1 MKRNGDTRRETDTE
15 TETQRETETRRDSL
29 ERGSGHLPS
38 PLPHQES
45 LRPPSTCWPSAQDRP
60 CRPLALPGTGLPASS
75 PAGRRRVTR
84 DAPGGGLPS
93 QQPGQAA
100 WSRCQAGGKASCVE
114 QPPPSTRQGFLEDTG
129 YAACQPG
136 SLAAWAALHPHRLPK
151 ALREPPGRQRDLGP
165 VSARPLRHP
174 RPAPLCTNSRQPPGA
189 SHFLPCPFR
198 AGPAT
203 EGQPRASLMEELE
216 TLGGRWGAAAMSPPL
231 RPGTARS
238 LLKSGAG
245 WGGKQARQ

>member
-114 QPPPSTRQGFLEDTG
+114 QPPPHPAGL
-129 YAACQPG
+129 PG
-136 SLAAWAALHPHRLPK
+136 GHWVCSLPAWFPCS
-151 ALREPPGRQRDLGP
+151 LG
-165 VSARPLRHP
+165 
-174 RPAPLCTNSRQPPGA
+174 RPAPSPPAQGAQGAPGA
-189 SHFLPCPFR
+189 S
-198 AGPAT
+198 AGSWAC
-203 EGQPRASLMEELE
+203 SSK
-216 TLGGRWGAAAMSPPL
+216 AAAAPKAC
-231 RPGTARS
+231 TS
-238 LLKSGAG
+238 LH
-245 WGGKQARQ
+245 

>member
-114 QPPPSTRQGFLEDTG
+114 QPPP
-129 YAACQPG
+129 
-136 SLAAWAALHPHRLPK
+136 
-151 ALREPPGRQRDLGP
+151 PPGRASWRTLGAQPASLVPLQPGPPCTLTACPRRSGSPRGVSGILGLFQQGRCGTQGLHLSVLTADSRLGP
-165 VSARPLRHP
+165 PTSCPVPSGQG
-174 RPAPLCTNSRQPPGA
+174 QP
-189 SHFLPCPFR
+189 
-198 AGPAT
+198 
-203 EGQPRASLMEELE
+203 PRASP
-216 TLGGRWGAAAMSPPL
+216 GPL
-231 RPGTARS
+231 
-238 LLKSGAG
+238 
-245 WGGKQARQ
+245 